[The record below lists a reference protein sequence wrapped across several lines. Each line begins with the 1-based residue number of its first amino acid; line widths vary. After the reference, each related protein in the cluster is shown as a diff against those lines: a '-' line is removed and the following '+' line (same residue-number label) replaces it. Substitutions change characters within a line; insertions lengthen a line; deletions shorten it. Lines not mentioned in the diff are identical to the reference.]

1 MKIPRKIVTRVE
13 LRKLKFE
20 ISKI

>member
-1 MKIPRKIVTRVE
+1 MKIPRKIFTRVE

-20 ISKI
+20 VSRT